1 MAGLVDA
8 LVVGLI
14 QLVTVGPLAYLW
26 ALRGGVDRGLV
37 LPVLVPA
44 VLGVA
49 GLGVGLAYH
58 VGFWASRG
66 ATPGKSWL
74 GLRVVSTLGQ
84 PLGLGTAVARGLG
97 YAVSFAT
104 FGIGF
109 LLIAKDGVGLHDRI
123 AGTRVVPRP
132 SGE

>member
-1 MAGLVDA
+1 
-8 LVVGLI
+8 
-14 QLVTVGPLAYLW
+14 
-26 ALRGGVDRGLV
+26 
-37 LPVLVPA
+37 
-44 VLGVA
+44 
-49 GLGVGLAYH
+49 VGLAYH